1 MWEKRQNTRFLNGI
15 PQDETATFSLFTNLA
30 PTLTVVPPTF
40 TTDVVSKLP
49 WTWQSTSEEATDTNT
64 SPTGTAS
71 PQTSNINVAPTTSST
86 PSQTPAIITDAP
98 ISSSPSKTTNLTSG
112 AVAGIAIGA
121 LILGALFA
129 SMIAYLLHKHR
140 SQNTSEAKYTPTA
153 FSSSSVEL
161 GKHTEYTRVP
171 QPPASRPLPSRLV
184 GNGDIDLSLLPA
196 PASASRIH
204 SRLTSLFAQIHT
216 HITTFYRDVPAPI
229 TPSMHSALAV
239 FGDHVAPFL
248 QDTPAPTAVLQ
259 HVLAAHILRITD
271 PVDGEIWPRELVSF
285 DTHTHTHGGDAMAKA
300 RCLHRRLAVG
310 LYTAGP
316 TSERFSTALV
326 EAAQGFALCFF
337 AWALPMAHEAERESD
352 LERVMQL
359 ALETRV
365 WLYGQ
370 EEEYEFVWED
380 VGRRGVV
387 VVPRVSVRSTGE
399 VVLEGRVVQ
408 I

>member
-15 PQDETATFSLFTNLA
+15 PQARDCDIQSLHKSSANSDSS
-30 PTLTVVPPTF
+30 
-40 TTDVVSKLP
+40 TTDFHNRRSFQVTLDMAKYFRRSDRYKHKSHGNS
-49 WTWQSTSEEATDTNT
+49 QSTDFEYQCRSNNLFNT
-64 SPTGTAS
+64 FPDS
-71 PQTSNINVAPTTSST
+71 SNHNRRAHLFLS
-86 PSQTPAIITDAP
+86 
-98 ISSSPSKTTNLTSG
+98 N
-112 AVAGIAIGA
+112 

-171 QPPASRPLPSRLV
+171 QPPASRPLPNRLV

-196 PASASRIH
+196 PASPSRIH

-352 LERVMQL
+352 LVRVMQL

-365 WLYGQ
+365 WLCGQ

-387 VVPRVSVRSTGE
+387 VVPRLLSPT
-399 VVLEGRVVQ
+399 
-408 I
+408 